1 MTNAFCSLDDVNV
14 RDQRVLLRVDLNVP
28 LEAGK
33 VADVTRLER
42 VVPTITEL
50 ANQGGKVILLSH
62 LGRPKG
68 PDPKLSLQPVAAA
81 LAQLMNRPIAFAHEC
96 IGPEAEAAVAALG
109 AGAIVCLENT
119 RFHQGEESNDPR
131 FVAAL
136 ASLGDL
142 FVNDAFSAAHRAH
155 ASTEGLG
162 HKLPAYAGRAM
173 QAELHALARALEQ
186 PQHPLMA
193 IIGGAKISTKLDLL
207 GNLVEKVDVLTV
219 GGAMANTF
227 LAAQGKFI
235 GTSLVERDRISTAQE
250 IAAAAARNGHELL
263 LPVDVVVAPKLEP
276 HAASRIVDVERVG
289 ANEMI
294 LDLGP
299 RSVEHVISRL
309 GRTKTL
315 VWNGP
320 LGAFEIQPFDNAT
333 IQIAKAVAELT
344 EAGKLLSV
352 AGGGDTVAAL
362 NEAGVTARLS
372 YVSTAGG
379 AFLEWLEGRPL
390 PGVEILKRARA
401 RCSSRCS

>member
-1 MTNAFCSLDDVNV
+1 
-14 RDQRVLLRVDLNVP
+14 
-28 LEAGK
+28 
-33 VADVTRLER
+33 
-42 VVPTITEL
+42 
-50 ANQGGKVILLSH
+50 
-62 LGRPKG
+62 
-68 PDPKLSLQPVAAA
+68 
-81 LAQLMNRPIAFAHEC
+81 
-96 IGPEAEAAVAALG
+96 
-109 AGAIVCLENT
+109 
-119 RFHQGEESNDPR
+119 
-131 FVAAL
+131 
-136 ASLGDL
+136 
-142 FVNDAFSAAHRAH
+142 
-155 ASTEGLG
+155 
-162 HKLPAYAGRAM
+162 LPAYAGRAM

-235 GTSLVERDRISTAQE
+235 GTSLVERDRISTAHE

-276 HAASRIVDVERVG
+276 RAVSRIVDVERVG

-299 RSVEHVISRL
+299 RSVEHVVSRL

-379 AFLEWLEGRPL
+379 AFLEWLEGKPL
-390 PGVEILKRARA
+390 PGIEILKRARA